1 MPNRR
6 QSERQLTIDNDVRTV
21 TTLPNG
27 AVLEGMVENYSLGGM
42 RIAGPSTGMSLGDL
56 VEVVFVFLT
65 NERVRYEGRVVHL
78 DPNGQYF
85 GVEFLSEPQRIET
98 S

>member
-1 MPNRR
+1 MPERR
-6 QSERQLTIDNDVRTV
+6 QNERQLTIDNDVRTV

-27 AVLEGMVENYSLGGM
+27 AVLEGMVENYSLGGT
-42 RIAGPSTGMSLGDL
+42 RVAGPTTGMSLGDR

-65 NERVRYEGRVVHL
+65 KERVRYEGRVAHL
-78 DPNGQYF
+78 DPNGQHF
-85 GVEFLSEPQRIET
+85 GVEFLSEPRRIEA